1 MKLSELLKQY
11 TDVLINEYDD
21 CDLDDLTEEQKEEL
35 MIRIYLTTLKI
46 VEALSDKDVAEN
58 YELINEE

>member
-1 MKLSELLKQY
+1 MKLREFLKQY
-11 TDVLINEYDD
+11 TDELINKYDD

-46 VEALSDKDVAEN
+46 VEKLSDGE
-58 YELINEE
+58 